1 MKKFIFI
8 LLIIFCIFILFFSIF
23 SKQIIL
29 FFVKKQLANLFRGS
43 AISIRACTFR
53 PFSGLAFYDVEIKD
67 EPIYKL
73 KAKEINIHWD
83 ANFGNLRGEVYL
95 EQVQYQRLTIKEIK
109 GSLGLE
115 DKGIV
120 LTPLS
125 MQLLGGEARGS
136 VNFSPSKLAY
146 QAEFNFSNLDLRE
159 LVRDFELAQSFQA
172 TGRLGG
178 RIVLSGKGIELKILD
193 GDLSA
198 TEAGGT
204 LNITDKAFLENLARY
219 TKQSFDILVESFK
232 NYHYNIGR
240 LNLSL
245 DKGNLVFEAALDGE
259 AGRRN
264 LNIVLH
270 NFKLGG

>member
-136 VNFSPSKLAY
+136 VNFSPSELAY
-146 QAEFNFSNLDLRE
+146 QAEFNFIN
-159 LVRDFELAQSFQA
+159 
-172 TGRLGG
+172 
-178 RIVLSGKGIELKILD
+178 
-193 GDLSA
+193 
-198 TEAGGT
+198 
-204 LNITDKAFLENLARY
+204 
-219 TKQSFDILVESFK
+219 
-232 NYHYNIGR
+232 
-240 LNLSL
+240 
-245 DKGNLVFEAALDGE
+245 
-259 AGRRN
+259 
-264 LNIVLH
+264 
-270 NFKLGG
+270 